1 MGYMIQNVTTILHLS
16 YANPTTKWSLNIL
29 PVLTQKLVSN
39 YESVE
44 PLWISGNIRISFR
57 TIDFFNKFPD
67 LSCKCKDF
75 IDSNG
80 LGNCMKSN
88 ASLDGSG
95 ICYVHMPS
103 TCSDLNE
110 SASHPGE
117 RFSAEACLEPGIFSF
132 DRHL

>member
-1 MGYMIQNVTTILHLS
+1 MLYS
-16 YANPTTKWSLNIL
+16 
-29 PVLTQKLVSN
+29 KLLVIK
-39 YESVE
+39 
-44 PLWISGNIRISFR
+44 PAIRISFR

-80 LGNCMKSN
+80 LGNCIKSN

-110 SASHPGE
+110 STSHPGE

-132 DRHL
+132 DNHL